1 MSPPPDDAAAL
12 RELDIAAN
20 RRSKKWSRSELLR
33 RLLWETIG
41 APLMAF
47 SPRPLW
53 GVRRTLLRLF
63 GAQVGRDVHIYP
75 SVKIAIPWNLRIGDF
90 AAIGANAI
98 IYSLG
103 PIEIGARA
111 TISQFAHLCAGT
123 HDYLSPTFDLLKP
136 PIVIGADA
144 WICANAF
151 IGPGVRIGERAI
163 IGACAVVTR
172 QVDPATIVAGNPARF
187 VRARP
192 VPS

>member
-1 MSPPPDDAAAL
+1 MCPPPDDAAAPQ
-12 RELDIAAN
+12 ELDIVAN
-20 RRSKKWSRSELLR
+20 RRSKKWSRSELLG
-33 RLLWETIG
+33 RLVWETIG

-53 GVRRTLLRLF
+53 GVRRALLRLF
-63 GAQVGRDVHIYP
+63 GAHVGRDVHIYP

-90 AAIGANAI
+90 AAVGANAI

-136 PIVIGADA
+136 PIVVGADA

-151 IGPGVRIGERAI
+151 VGPGVRIGERAI
-163 IGACAVVTR
+163 VGACAVVTR
-172 QVDPATIVAGNPARF
+172 EVAPATIVAGNPARF

-192 VPS
+192 VQR